1 MALANIR
8 HQRRKGPQQNKE
20 ASV

>member
-1 MALANIR
+1 MALAKIR

-20 ASV
+20 VSV